1 MEDKMV
7 KGNVLVIGN
16 SGVGKST
23 LINAVLGKDAAKK
36 AVTGRGI
43 KGTTLELEIYENDG
57 ISFRLIDTIGF
68 EPGFFKERKA
78 INAVRKWSKDS
89 TRAGKEDTRVNVIW
103 FCVDGTSSKL
113 FPKAIDSMMNATSIW
128 KNVPIVVVITKSY
141 SEPERED
148 NKQMIRDAFAVR
160 KKYAD
165 RLNDIIPVVAEPYTL
180 REGIYA
186 PPEGITE
193 LIELTNRLLPEG
205 FKAAEQDVKNYN
217 LIRKRALSQT
227 VISVATLAGITV
239 GGVTLPFA
247 DAMILTPTETLEIES
262 IAKIWD
268 IKKNEQSKALL
279 DTIVDVGTV
288 GAAGKL
294 LAGSLKTIPVINVGA
309 AVVNA
314 FIAGSIV
321 FALGEGASYIFEQI
335 YMGKKSLSD
344 TEWVRKILEEKL
356 TKSFLEGLTKALKNL
371 PENADKKQIL
381 EMILKVFG

>member
-1 MEDKMV
+1 
-7 KGNVLVIGN
+7 
-16 SGVGKST
+16 
-23 LINAVLGKDAAKK
+23 
-36 AVTGRGI
+36 
-43 KGTTLELEIYENDG
+43 
-57 ISFRLIDTIGF
+57 
-68 EPGFFKERKA
+68 
-78 INAVRKWSKDS
+78 
-89 TRAGKEDTRVNVIW
+89 
-103 FCVDGTSSKL
+103 
-113 FPKAIDSMMNATSIW
+113 
-128 KNVPIVVVITKSY
+128 
-141 SEPERED
+141 
-148 NKQMIRDAFAVR
+148 MIRDAFASS
-160 KKYAD
+160 KKYVD

-193 LIELTNRLLPEG
+193 LIELTNKLLPEG

-217 LIRKRALSQT
+217 LLRKSALSQT
-227 VISVATLAGITV
+227 VVSVATLAGITV

-268 IKKNEQSKALL
+268 IKKNDQSKALF
-279 DTIVDVGTV
+279 DTIIDVGTV

-294 LAGSLKTIPVINVGA
+294 LAGSLKSIPLINVGA

-335 YMGKKSLSD
+335 YMGRKSLSD
-344 TEWVRKILEEKL
+344 TEWVKKILEEKL
-356 TKSFLEGLTKALKNL
+356 TKSFLEELTKALKNL

-381 EMILKVFG
+381 DLILKVFGKRK

>member
-1 MEDKMV
+1 MV

-23 LINAVLGKDAAKK
+23 LINAVLGKDSEKK
-36 AVTGRGI
+36 AVTGKGI
-43 KGTTLELEIYENDG
+43 KGTTLDLEIYENEG

-68 EPGFFKERKA
+68 EPGFFKELKA
-78 INAVRKWSKDS
+78 IKAVKKWSKES
-89 TRAGKEDTRVNVIW
+89 TKAGKEDSRINVIW

-113 FPKAIDSMMNATSIW
+113 FPEAIDSMMNATSLW

-148 NKQMIRDAFAVR
+148 NKQMIRDAFAAR
-160 KKYAD
+160 KKYVD

-217 LIRKRALSQT
+217 LLRKRALSQT
-227 VISVATLAGITV
+227 VVSVATLAGITV

-268 IKKNEQSKALL
+268 IKKNDQSKALL

-294 LAGSLKTIPVINVGA
+294 LAGSLKSIPVINVGA

-344 TEWVRKILEEKL
+344 VEWVKKILEEKM
-356 TKSFLEGLTKALKNL
+356 TKSILEDLTKALKNL

-381 EMILKVFG
+381 DLILKVFGKRK

>member
-1 MEDKMV
+1 MK

-23 LINAVLGKDAAKK
+23 LINAVLGEDAEKK

-43 KGTTLELEIYENDG
+43 KGTTTELEIYENNG

-68 EPGFFKERKA
+68 EPGIIKEFKA
-78 INAVRKWSKDS
+78 VNAVRKWSSES
-89 TRAGKEDTRVNVIW
+89 TKEGKEDNRINVIW
-103 FCVDGTSSKL
+103 FCVDGTSAKL
-113 FPKAIDSMMNATSIW
+113 FPKTIDSLMSATSLW
-128 KNVPIVVVITKSY
+128 KNVPIIVVITKSY
-141 SEPERED
+141 SEPDREE
-148 NKQMIRDAFAVR
+148 NKKMIREAFAAR
-160 KKYAD
+160 KKFVD
-165 RLNDIIPVVAEPYTL
+165 RLNDIIPVVAEPYTI

-193 LIELTNRLLPEG
+193 LIELTNNLLPEG
-205 FKAAEQDVKNYN
+205 FKAAEQDVMNYN

-227 VISVATLAGITV
+227 VVSVATLAGITV

-262 IAKIWD
+262 IAKIWG

-279 DTIVDVGTV
+279 DTMIEVGTV

-294 LAGSLKTIPVINVGA
+294 IAGGLKAIPGINVGA

-321 FALGEGASYIFEQI
+321 FALGEGSSYVFEQI
-335 YMGKKSLSD
+335 YTGKKSLSD
-344 TEWVRKILEEKL
+344 IEWVKQILEEML
-356 TKSFLEGLTKALKNL
+356 TKSFLEKLTKALKNI

-381 EMILKVFG
+381 EAILKVFAKK

>member
-1 MEDKMV
+1 MK

-23 LINAVLGKDAAKK
+23 LINAVLGEDAEKK

-43 KGTTLELEIYENDG
+43 KGTTTELEIYENNG

-68 EPGFFKERKA
+68 EPGIIKEFKA
-78 INAVRKWSKDS
+78 VNAVRKWSSES
-89 TRAGKEDTRVNVIW
+89 TKEGKEDNRINVIW
-103 FCVDGTSSKL
+103 FCVDGTSAKL
-113 FPKAIDSMMNATSIW
+113 FPKTIDSLMSATSLW
-128 KNVPIVVVITKSY
+128 KNVPIIVVITKSY
-141 SEPERED
+141 SEPDREE
-148 NKQMIRDAFAVR
+148 NKKMIREAFAAR
-160 KKYAD
+160 KKFVD
-165 RLNDIIPVVAEPYTL
+165 RLNDIIPVVAEPYTI

-193 LIELTNRLLPEG
+193 LIELTNNLLPEG
-205 FKAAEQDVKNYN
+205 FKAAEQDVMNYN

-227 VISVATLAGITV
+227 VVSVATLAGITV

-262 IAKIWD
+262 IAKIWG

-279 DTIVDVGTV
+279 DTMIEVGTV

-294 LAGSLKTIPVINVGA
+294 IPGGLKAIPGKNVGA

-321 FALGEGASYIFEQI
+321 FALGEGSSYVFEQI
-335 YMGKKSLSD
+335 YTGKKSLSD
-344 TEWVRKILEEKL
+344 IEWVKQILEEML
-356 TKSFLEGLTKALKNL
+356 TKSFLEKLTKALKNI

-381 EMILKVFG
+381 EAILKVFAKK

>member
-1 MEDKMV
+1 MD

-23 LINAVLGKDAAKK
+23 LINAVLGEDAEKK

-43 KGTTLELEIYENDG
+43 KGTTTELEIYENNG

-68 EPGFFKERKA
+68 EPGVIKEFKA
-78 INAVRKWSKDS
+78 VNAVRKWSRES
-89 TRAGKEDTRVNVIW
+89 TKEGKEDSRINVIW
-103 FCVDGTSSKL
+103 FCVDGTSAKL
-113 FPKAIDSMMNATSIW
+113 FPKTIDSLMNATSLW
-128 KNVPIVVVITKSY
+128 KNVPIIVVITKSY
-141 SEPERED
+141 SEPDREE
-148 NKQMIRDAFAVR
+148 NKKMIREAFAAR
-160 KKYAD
+160 KKYVD
-165 RLNDIIPVVAEPYTL
+165 RLNDIIPVVAEPYTI

-193 LIELTNRLLPEG
+193 LIELTNNLLPEG
-205 FKAAEQDVKNYN
+205 FKAAEQDVMNYN
-217 LIRKRALSQT
+217 LIRKKALSQT
-227 VISVATLAGITV
+227 VVSVATLAGITV

-262 IAKIWD
+262 IAKIWG

-279 DTIVDVGTV
+279 DTIIEVGTV

-294 LAGSLKTIPVINVGA
+294 IAGGLKAIPGINVGA

-321 FALGEGASYIFEQI
+321 FALGEGASYVFEQI
-335 YMGKKSLSD
+335 YTGKKSLSD
-344 TEWVRKILEEKL
+344 IDWVKQILEEKL
-356 TKSFLEGLTKALKNL
+356 TKSFMEKLTKALKSI
-371 PENADKKQIL
+371 PENADKKQIM
-381 EMILKVFG
+381 EAILKVFANKK

>member
-1 MEDKMV
+1 MV

-23 LINAVLGKDAAKK
+23 LINAVLGEEAEKK
-36 AVTGRGI
+36 AITGRGI
-43 KGTTLELEIYENDG
+43 KGTTLDLEIFENEG

-78 INAVRKWSKDS
+78 VNAVKHWSKES
-89 TRAGKEDTRVNVIW
+89 TKAGKEDSRINVIW

-113 FPKAIDSMMNATSIW
+113 FPKAIDSMMNATSMW

-141 SEPERED
+141 SEPEREA
-148 NKQMIRDAFAVR
+148 NKQMIRDAFAAR
-160 KKYAD
+160 KKYVD
-165 RLNDIIPVVAEPYTL
+165 RLNQIIPVVAEPYTL
-180 REGIYA
+180 REGVYA

-193 LIELTNRLLPEG
+193 LIELTNKLLPEG
-205 FKAAEQDVKNYN
+205 FKAAEQDVRNYN

-227 VISVATLAGITV
+227 VVSVATLAGITI

-268 IKKNEQSKALL
+268 IRKNDQSKALL
-279 DTIVDVGTV
+279 DTIVDAGTV

-294 LAGSLKTIPVINVGA
+294 LAGSLKAIPVINVGT

-321 FALGEGASYIFEQI
+321 FALGECSSYIFEQI
-335 YMGKKSLSD
+335 YMGKKSISD
-344 TEWVRKILEEKL
+344 IEWVKKILEEKM
-356 TKSFLEGLTKALKNL
+356 TKSVLEDITKALKNL
-371 PENADKKQIL
+371 PENADKNQIMDL
-381 EMILKVFG
+381 ILKVFGKRK